1 MAFGESACI
10 TLLENKLVRIVY
22 VKFSYLMNIMFKR
35 LIAVNFR
42 KPSGLFGRYIIRFL
56 KKNQIEYDEMDSLL
70 KLNKDD
76 IVLEIGFG
84 LGKGIY
90 DYSNKNECTFHGIDF
105 SRLMYSKAL
114 KLNNENIK
122 RGKVILLCADFDNYG
137 FENDTFH
144 CIYFLN
150 VIYFWDDIYS
160 RLKKIFSILKQNGK
174 VIIFMADAEYF
185 RDNKQSEDETIFYLH
200 SIGDVVKDMDKIGF
214 KDIETIEHT
223 KEKKCYYV
231 IGYKK

>member
-1 MAFGESACI
+1 MMFQKLI
-10 TLLENKLVRIVY
+10 NK
-22 VKFSYLMNIMFKR
+22 
-35 LIAVNFR
+35 NFR
-42 KPSGLFGRYIIRFL
+42 KPSGLFGRYIIKYL

-70 KLNKDD
+70 RLQKDD
-76 IVLEIGFG
+76 IVLEIGYG

-90 DYSNKNECTFHGIDF
+90 DYSRKYDCTFYGIDF

-114 KLNNENIK
+114 RLNQENIK
-122 RGKVILLCADFDNYG
+122 RGKVILQHADFDYYS

-150 VIYFWDDIYS
+150 VIYFWDEIHS
-160 RLKKIFSILKQNGK
+160 RLKKIYSILKQNGK

-185 RDNKQSEDETIFYLH
+185 KDIKQFAGKTIFHPH
-200 SIGDVVKDMDKIGF
+200 SIDDVVKEMGKLGF
-214 KDIETIEHT
+214 KTIEAIEHT
-223 KEKKCYYV
+223 KEKKCYYL

>member
-1 MAFGESACI
+1 
-10 TLLENKLVRIVY
+10 
-22 VKFSYLMNIMFKR
+22 MFKR
-35 LIAVNFR
+35 LIAINFR
-42 KPSGLFGRYIIRFL
+42 KPSGLFGRYIIKFL
-56 KKNQIEYDEMDSLL
+56 KKNQIEYDEMDPLL

-76 IVLEIGFG
+76 IVLEIGYG

-90 DYSNKNECTFHGIDF
+90 DYSKKNDCTFHGIDF

-114 KLNNENIK
+114 RLNHENIK
-122 RGKVILLCADFDNYG
+122 KGKVILKCADFDNYS

-150 VIYFWDDIYS
+150 VIYFWDEIHS
-160 RLKKIFSILKQNGK
+160 RLKKIFTILKQNGK

-185 RDNKQSEDETIFYLH
+185 KDNKLSEDETIFYLH
-200 SIGDVVKDMDKIGF
+200 SIGDVVKEMEKVGF
-214 KDIETIEHT
+214 KAIETVEHT

-231 IGYKK
+231 IGYKNSVLSSA